1 LISRDGISA
10 IRQEF
15 KGEREDLIPVL
26 QRVQEQDGYLRPDA
40 IRSISRWLKISEN
53 EIYGVATFY
62 AQFRFHPPGEHHI
75 KICLGT
81 ACHVK
86 GGEQIL
92 VMAQQRLDI
101 KTGETTADG
110 KYDLDRVACLGCC
123 ALAPVV
129 AIDDKIHSQMSVL
142 KIQEIFEME
151 PTVNASGR
159 HPESG
164 TTKNQEPRTRNHEGD

>member
-1 LISRDGISA
+1 MSSSGISA

-15 KGEREDLIPVL
+15 IGEREDLIPVL
-26 QRVQEQDGYLRPDA
+26 QRVQNLEGYLRPEA

-62 AQFRFHPPGEHHI
+62 AQFRFLPPGQHHI
-75 KICLGT
+75 KVCLGT

-92 VMAQQRLDI
+92 LTALQRLNI

-129 AIDDKIHSQMSVL
+129 AFDDKIHSQMSVL
-142 KIQEIFEME
+142 RIQEILDEDK
-151 PTVNASGR
+151 S
-159 HPESG
+159 
-164 TTKNQEPRTRNHEGD
+164 D